1 MPSEQQLADHW
12 LKRSETLNAFI
23 LFEGGAFSPEML
35 QLMME
40 HYESRWLSLYQRPDL
55 KKIAAYGPWLVC
67 VEGDK
72 DLAMVFIGKLPIAGV
87 IFSELTPEELASLLS
102 IGCMAKTPDDREV
115 LLRYYTPR
123 VLKQLAARPDMDWH
137 PVLFSQIESWW
148 MLEDAKWQR
157 LSIPASA
164 ENNGDGPVDILTLDE
179 PLWREIADRRD
190 VSALL
195 REWRTMKSSHHF
207 PPCAQRDMVEKALN
221 KAQLVGLTKPL
232 DQKIYALSYLNGKKA
247 YLESAEFQVVLE
259 KVKKNEISLSD
270 FAQRE

>member
-1 MPSEQQLADHW
+1 MLSEQQLIDFW
-12 LKRSETLNAFI
+12 LNRSVTLNAFI
-23 LFEGGAFSPEML
+23 LFEGGALPQKML

-40 HYESRWLSLYQRPDL
+40 HHENRRISLYQHPDL
-55 KKIAAYGPWLVC
+55 KKVGVYGPWLVK
-67 VEGDK
+67 VEGEK
-72 DLAMVFIGKLPIAGV
+72 DLAMVFLGKLPIAGI
-87 IFSELTPEELASLLS
+87 IFSELPLVQLASQLA

-123 VLKQLAARPDMDWH
+123 VLKQLAARPDMEWH

-148 MLEDAKWQR
+148 MQEDAKWQR
-157 LSIPASA
+157 LNIPASEA
-164 ENNGDGPVDILTLDE
+164 DSSGEAVDNILTLDE

-207 PPCAQRDMVEKALN
+207 PPCVQRNMVEKALS

-232 DQKIYALSYLNGKKA
+232 DQKIYALSYLNGKKE
-247 YLESAEFQVVLE
+247 YLESAEFQTVLE
-259 KVKKNEISLSD
+259 KVKRNEMSLSD
-270 FAQRE
+270 FGQG

>member
-1 MPSEQQLADHW
+1 MLSEQQLIDFW
-12 LKRSETLNAFI
+12 LNRSVALNAFI
-23 LFEGGAFSPEML
+23 LFEGGALPQKML

-40 HYESRWLSLYQRPDL
+40 HHENRRISLYQHPDL
-55 KKIAAYGPWLVC
+55 KKVGVYGPWLVK
-67 VEGDK
+67 VEGEK
-72 DLAMVFIGKLPIAGV
+72 DLAMVFLGKLPIAGI
-87 IFSELTPEELASLLS
+87 IFSELPLVQLASQLA

-123 VLKQLAARPDMDWH
+123 VLKQLAARPDMEWH

-148 MLEDAKWQR
+148 MSEDAKWQR
-157 LSIPASA
+157 LNIPAPEADNSGEA
-164 ENNGDGPVDILTLDE
+164 VDILTLDE

-207 PPCAQRDMVEKALN
+207 PPCVQRNMVEKALN

-232 DQKIYALSYLNGKKA
+232 DQKIYALSYLNGKKE
-247 YLESAEFQVVLE
+247 YLESAEFQAVLE
-259 KVKKNEISLSD
+259 KVKKNEMSLSD
-270 FAQRE
+270 FGQG